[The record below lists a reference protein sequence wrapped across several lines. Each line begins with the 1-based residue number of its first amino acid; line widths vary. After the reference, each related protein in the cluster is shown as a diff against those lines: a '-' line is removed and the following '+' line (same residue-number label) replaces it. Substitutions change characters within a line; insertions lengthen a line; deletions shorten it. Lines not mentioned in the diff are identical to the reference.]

1 VDKSQMESLIKCVVW
16 GILWSIIF
24 ILIGFII
31 ANFTPYILKDV
42 LFVEG
47 MLIVIVAAS
56 SSISGNPLGL
66 SLQALG
72 QNSAQY
78 VANANLE
85 AMKMEK
91 QKQYDNFKT
100 GLRSSLNAVSLIIGG
115 VICIVI
121 NFMI

>member
-1 VDKSQMESLIKCVVW
+1 MDKSQMESLIKCVVW

-47 MLIVIVAAS
+47 MLVIIVAAS

-72 QNSAQY
+72 ENNAQY

-85 AMKMEK
+85 VTKMEK
-91 QKQYDNFKT
+91 QKQHHNFKT
-100 GLRSSLNAVSLIIGG
+100 DLRSSLNAVSLIIGG

-121 NFMI
+121 NFII